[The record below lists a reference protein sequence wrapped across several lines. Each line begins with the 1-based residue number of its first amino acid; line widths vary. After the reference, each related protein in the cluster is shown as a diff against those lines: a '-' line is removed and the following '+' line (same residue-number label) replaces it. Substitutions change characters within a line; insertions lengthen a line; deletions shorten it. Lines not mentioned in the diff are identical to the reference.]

1 MVGLIRFHPQSPAA
15 HPEPQARTPM
25 KNLTATV
32 ALLAVFT
39 LAICFILIGAISE
52 EIKARLG
59 IDNSQ
64 VGSLA
69 SALFLTSLVVQ
80 LFIGV
85 LVDKWGHKPLAII
98 GFAATSAAI
107 FLLAFAAS
115 VKPALLACSLLG
127 IGAMCANTV
136 GNTLIPIVLFEG
148 KEPARAS
155 NFGNGFVGLAFV
167 LTPLALGY
175 LMKLSYTIALC
186 SLGGLVLA
194 FALVSLVPDFPRAS
208 TGYKLSQAFKL
219 LAEPPVWAAALALLF
234 YIALE
239 ISMNTWIK
247 PLMTEFYGGSQTPN
261 AARYA
266 TWVLS
271 LFGLAMAIG
280 RFGTSMLKNLTA
292 IGTWLIGVLAI
303 VTVLAIITLVL
314 TRSPGLAIAA
324 ILIIGLAL
332 APIFPTIVG
341 VTFSKYEPG
350 LYGSIFGIIFAI
362 GLLGPT
368 TVPKL
373 IGSLSVGGT
382 VQKSLPIAAV
392 LATVLCGLSFLM
404 GKAARRT
411 DARELTESVK

>member
-1 MVGLIRFHPQSPAA
+1 
-15 HPEPQARTPM
+15 M
-25 KNLTATV
+25 KNLTAAV
-32 ALLAVFT
+32 ALLAVST

-52 EIKARLG
+52 EIKTRLG

-69 SALFLTSLVVQ
+69 SALFVTSLVVQ

-85 LVDKWGHKPLAII
+85 LVDTWGHKPLAII
-98 GFAATSAAI
+98 GFTATSAAI

-115 VKPALLACSLLG
+115 FNAALLACSLLG
-127 IGAMCANTV
+127 IGAMCTNTV

-155 NFGNGFVGLAFV
+155 NLGNGFVGLAFV
-167 LTPLALGY
+167 LTPLALRY
-175 LMKLSYTIALC
+175 LMRLSYSVSLC
-186 SLGGLVLA
+186 SLGGMVLA
-194 FALVSLVPDFPRAS
+194 FAFISLVPAFPRVS
-208 TGYKLSQAFKL
+208 TGYKFSQAFKL

-247 PLMTEFYGGSQTPN
+247 PLMTEFYGGNQNPN
-261 AARYA
+261 AANYA

-271 LFGLAMAIG
+271 LFGLAMAVG
-280 RFGTSMLKNLTA
+280 RFATSMVKNLTA
-292 IGTWLIGVLAI
+292 IGTRLIAVLAGVAVI
-303 VTVLAIITLVL
+303 ATITMVL
-314 TRSPGLAIAA
+314 TRSPALAIVGV
-324 ILIIGLAL
+324 LIVGLAL

-341 VTFSKYEPG
+341 VTFSQYEPG
-350 LYGSIFGIIFAI
+350 LYGSIFGIIFAV

-373 IGSLSVGGT
+373 IGCLSVGGT
-382 VQKSLPIAAV
+382 VQRSLPIATAI
-392 LATVLCGLSFLM
+392 AAVLCGLSFVM
-404 GKAARRT
+404 GKVARKRGGLEPLQQGRAVAA
-411 DARELTESVK
+411 SSNG

>member
-1 MVGLIRFHPQSPAA
+1 
-15 HPEPQARTPM
+15 M
-25 KNLTATV
+25 KNLTAAV

-98 GFAATSAAI
+98 GFSATSLAI
-107 FLLAFAAS
+107 FLLAFATS
-115 VKPALLACSLLG
+115 FQTALLACSLLG
-127 IGAMCANTV
+127 LGAMCANTV
-136 GNTLIPIVLFEG
+136 GNTLIPIVLFQG

-167 LTPLALGY
+167 LTPLALSY
-175 LMKLSYTIALC
+175 WMRLSYTVALC

-194 FALVSLVPDFPRAS
+194 FALVALFPAFPRVS
-208 TGYKLSQAFKL
+208 SGYKLSQAVTL
-219 LAEPPVWAAALALLF
+219 LSEPPVWAAALALLF

-247 PLMTEFYGGSQTPN
+247 PLMTEFYGGNASPN
-261 AARYA
+261 AAKYA

-271 LFGLAMAIG
+271 LFGLAMAVG
-280 RFGTSMLKNLTA
+280 RFATSLVKNLTA
-292 IGTWLIGVLAI
+292 VGARLIMAMSLLAVLAI
-303 VTVLAIITLVL
+303 SAMVL

-324 ILIIGLAL
+324 VLLVGLAL

-341 VTFSKYEPG
+341 VTFSQYEPS
-350 LYGSIFGIIFAI
+350 LYGSIFGIIFAV

-392 LATVLCGLSFLM
+392 IAAGLCGLAWLM
-404 GKAARRT
+404 GKVARK
-411 DARELTESVK
+411 APKPS

>member
-1 MVGLIRFHPQSPAA
+1 VVGLDLVPN
-15 HPEPQARTPM
+15 M
-25 KNLTATV
+25 KNLTAVV

-52 EIKARLG
+52 EIKSRLG
-59 IDNSQ
+59 LDNSQ

-69 SALFLTSLVVQ
+69 SALFLTSLIVQ
-80 LFIGV
+80 LFVGL

-98 GFAATSAAI
+98 GFLATSAAI
-107 FLLAFAAS
+107 FMLALAAS
-115 VKPALLACSLLG
+115 FQSALLACSLLG
-127 IGAMCANTV
+127 VGAMCANTV
-136 GNTLIPIVLFEG
+136 GNTLIPIVLFGG

-155 NFGNGFVGLAFV
+155 NLGSGFVGLAFV
-167 LTPLALGY
+167 LTPLGLAY
-175 LMKLSYTIALC
+175 LMRISYPTALC
-186 SLGGLVLA
+186 SLGGLVLL
-194 FALVSLVPDFPRAS
+194 FALVSLIPAYPRVS
-208 TGYKLSQAFKL
+208 TGYRLSQAIGL
-219 LAEPPVWAAALALLF
+219 LREPPVWAAALALLF

-247 PLMTEFYGGSQTPN
+247 PLMTEFYGGSRSPS
-261 AARYA
+261 AAKYA

-280 RFGTSMLKNLTA
+280 RFAASTIKNLTA
-292 IGTWLIGVLAI
+292 VGTRLIATLSMVAVVAVLAM
-303 VTVLAIITLVL
+303 VSARSPVLAVAAVLVM
-314 TRSPGLAIAA
+314 
-324 ILIIGLAL
+324 GLAL

-341 VTFSKYEPG
+341 VTFSQYEPG

-362 GLLGPT
+362 GLIGPT

-392 LATVLCGLSFLM
+392 IAGVLCGLALLM
-404 GKAARRT
+404 GKVARKKKKPAV
-411 DARELTESVK
+411 ARQEGEVILNQK

>member
-1 MVGLIRFHPQSPAA
+1 
-15 HPEPQARTPM
+15 M
-25 KNLTATV
+25 KNLTAIV

-52 EIKARLG
+52 EIKARLA

-80 LFIGV
+80 LFVGP
-85 LVDKWGHKPLAII
+85 LVDKVGHKAVALG
-98 GFAATSAAI
+98 GFLATSAAI
-107 FLLAFAAS
+107 FLLAFAARFS
-115 VKPALLACSLLG
+115 TALLAAGLLG
-127 IGAMCANTV
+127 VGAMCANTV

-167 LTPLALGY
+167 LTPLALAY
-175 LMKLSYTIALC
+175 LMQSLKVQYSTALSSIAVLVLLFGLIAL
-186 SLGGLVLA
+186 
-194 FALVSLVPDFPRAS
+194 FARYPAAS
-208 TGYKLSQAFKL
+208 TGYNFSQAVKL
-219 LAEPPVWAAALALLF
+219 LAEAPVLAAALALLC

-247 PLMTEFYGGSQTPN
+247 PLMTEIFGGGQN
-261 AARYA
+261 LDAAKHA

-271 LFGLAMAIG
+271 AFGLSMAIG
-280 RFGTSMLKNLTA
+280 RFFTSTLKNLTA
-292 IGTWLIGVLAI
+292 IGVRLIAVVSLVTVAAVLALVFTHSSAVAVI
-303 VTVLAIITLVL
+303 AVLV
-314 TRSPGLAIAA
+314 
-324 ILIIGLAL
+324 IGLAL

-341 VTFSKYEPG
+341 VTFSQYQPG
-350 LYGSIFGIIFAI
+350 LYGSIFGIIFAV

-368 TVPKL
+368 TIPKL
-373 IGSLSVGGT
+373 IGSLSVGAS

-392 LATVLCGLSFLM
+392 MAALLCGLALLM
-404 GKAARRT
+404 GRVARKRRQPQPAAQP
-411 DARELTESVK
+411 EMLLGQKQG